1 MTFKKITALLMTAL
15 LLTACSDTIENVEVT
30 ESGTVET
37 AVITEVQTT
46 TVTEET
52 TTASEKETAAEQET
66 DKIYGAWYCENK
78 TLYIIDESG
87 LCGWYRN
94 HNYLDDNYYAGDRV
108 EILNG
113 WEAFDKLGIT
123 AEESAMG
130 DFYSEPEK
138 IYSVKLYFNY
148 LISNGVVKNDRVSED
163 YYKWYMMKLVDD
175 DNLVCIDLEEF
186 AQFELTRVD
195 MPELPPRVYQSKE
208 LVIDKDNLND
218 IAKNVSTQ
226 AQHYLTGCSISGF
239 EIAEQGVVTE
249 KDIPENY
256 DDIEVFEDDAS
267 HSNIAGYVKRT
278 TDLNYGDFSFEIHY
292 KDNYT
297 VEYVKVSINGE
308 YGECYGLFA

>member
-1 MTFKKITALLMTAL
+1 MTLKKLTALLMTVL
-15 LLTACSDTIENVEVT
+15 LLTACSDANENVEVT
-30 ESGTVET
+30 ENAET
-37 AVITEVQTT
+37 AVVTEVQTT

-52 TTASEKETAAEQET
+52 TTVSETETSAEQEP
-66 DKIYGAWYCENK
+66 DKIYGAWHCENG

-113 WEAFDKLGIT
+113 WEAFDELGIT

-130 DFYSEPEK
+130 DFYSDPEK

-163 YYKWYMMKLVDD
+163 YYKWHMMKLVDD
-175 DNLVCIDLEEF
+175 NTLSCVELTEF
-186 AQFELTRVD
+186 ATFELTRVD
-195 MPELPPRVYQSKE
+195 MPEIPPKVDQSKE

-218 IAKNVSTQ
+218 IAKKVSEQTMN
-226 AQHYLTGCSISGF
+226 YLVSCSIAKF
-239 EIAEQGVVTE
+239 EIPEQGIVTD

-256 DDIEVFEDDAS
+256 DSIELFENDAS
-267 HSNIAGYVKRT
+267 NSNIAGYVKKT

-292 KDNYT
+292 NGKICSA
-297 VEYVKVSINGE
+297 EYVKVSINGE
-308 YGECYGLFA
+308 FGEWFKET